1 MATERKFDKLH
12 KQNYDNKYITEKF
25 DRINFVMPKG
35 TKEKIQAAASRE
47 GISNAEWIRQAIAEK
62 LARN

>member
-1 MATERKFDKLH
+1 MP
-12 KQNYDNKYITEKF
+12 NKEKF
-25 DRINFVMPKG
+25 DFQKYNNDYKKLNYDRLNFVMPKG

-62 LARN
+62 LERN

>member
-1 MATERKFDKLH
+1 MAEK
-12 KQNYDNKYITEKF
+12 EKF
-25 DRINFVMPKG
+25 DFAKYNQEYKKLNYDRLNFVMPKG

-62 LARN
+62 LERS